1 MLLAFHYFSL
11 FLPQIAMPYPVSPD
25 PIREQELSSSQ
36 DQKKMTGPLSKEA
49 LRMHDDDRYE
59 FQ

>member
-1 MLLAFHYFSL
+1 
-11 FLPQIAMPYPVSPD
+11 MPYPVSPD

-59 FQ
+59 FQWREAENECVQNFT